1 MHPGHCS
8 RWASL
13 YSILLSKKGVSC
25 VLDAVSGGHPPPV
38 YCSVRRGCP
47 VSWTLFQVGI
57 TLQCPAYKE
66 EGILRLGHC
75 CRWTSLS
82 GVLHTVQISPLD
94 EGGWSL
100 ATGWL
105 LFGPLEPTVST
116 SSPEIPKD
124 MAVFPMPLI
133 WPLRT
138 PARGPPLPPSAR
150 STQLTWGPRNLS
162 ALPLEAHPSFTSR
175 HQPSCL
181 DQPLAHMD
189 PGSLREATVSQSLY
203 SQQMLSPRPPAYGS
217 NPPCPPATPGTLRWS
232 LIVSPP
238 QLGHSC
244 RRGQKKTAVL
254 FSNICHTWINNYY

>member
-13 YSILLSKKGVSC
+13 YSIFLSKKGVSC
-25 VLDAVSGGHPPPV
+25 VLDTVSGGHPPPV

-105 LFGPLEPTVST
+105 LFDPLEPTVST
-116 SSPEIPKD
+116 SSLEIPKGHGCVSH
-124 MAVFPMPLI
+124 ASHLASENSSQ
-133 WPLRT
+133 R
-138 PARGPPLPPSAR
+138 PPSASISQIH
-150 STQLTWGPRNLS
+150 STHLGSQEPQCPPSGSTSLLHIQTPTELSRPAPGTHGPGVSQGGHCAPVSVLTADAQPQT
-162 ALPLEAHPSFTSR
+162 PSLWVKSTM
-175 HQPSCL
+175 PSCYSW
-181 DQPLAHMD
+181 D
-189 PGSLREATVSQSLY
+189 P
-203 SQQMLSPRPPAYGS
+203 QMIPNRVPSSARTLLQGRAEEDS
-217 NPPCPPATPGTLRWS
+217 CPF
-232 LIVSPP
+232 
-238 QLGHSC
+238 Q
-244 RRGQKKTAVL
+244 
-254 FSNICHTWINNYY
+254 